1 MSDGIVEVIVGR
13 QRRRRWTVEEKLR
26 IVAETDEPGAR
37 IGDVAARHDVY
48 PGLLF
53 TWRRQVRKGM
63 LTERR
68 APLFLPVEMASAL
81 DLPRPSGQVEPSTP
95 RRIEIKLNDGCR
107 IKIDEGVGLASLRR
121 VLAALRG

>member
-53 TWRRQVRKGM
+53 TWRRQVRKGV

-68 APLFLPVEMASAL
+68 APLFLPVEMANAL
-81 DLPRPSGQVEPSTP
+81 DLPQPSGQVEPSTP
-95 RRIEIKLNDGCR
+95 RRIEIELNDGCR
-107 IKIDEGVGLASLRR
+107 IRIDEGVGLASLRR

>member
-1 MSDGIVEVIVGR
+1 MSEGIVEVIVGR

-26 IVAETDEPGAR
+26 IVAEAAEPGAR

-68 APLFLPVEMASAL
+68 APLFLPVEMASTP
-81 DLPRPSGQVEPSTP
+81 DLPRPSEQIEPSTP
-95 RRIEIKLNDGCR
+95 RRIEIELNDGCR

-121 VLAALRG
+121 VLTALRG

>member
-1 MSDGIVEVIVGR
+1 MSDGIVEVIIGR

-26 IVAETDEPGAR
+26 IVAEAAEPGAQ

-68 APLFLPVEMASAL
+68 APLFLPVEMVSAP
-81 DLPRPSGQVEPSTP
+81 DLPRPSEQIEPSTP
-95 RRIEIKLNDGCR
+95 RRIEIELNDGCR

-121 VLAALRG
+121 VLTALRG

>member
-1 MSDGIVEVIVGR
+1 VSDGIVEVIVGR

-26 IVAETDEPGAR
+26 IVAESNEAGAR

-68 APLFLPVEMASAL
+68 APLFLPVEMASAR
-81 DLPRPSGQVEPSTP
+81 DLPRPSEQVELNTP
-95 RRIEIKLNDGCR
+95 RRIEIELNDGCR
-107 IKIDEGVGLASLRR
+107 IRLDEGVGLASLRR
-121 VLAALRG
+121 VLSALRG

>member
-1 MSDGIVEVIVGR
+1 MSDGVVEVIVGR

-26 IVAETDEPGAR
+26 IVAETDEPDAR

-68 APLFLPVEMASAL
+68 APLFLPVEMASAP
-81 DLPRPSGQVEPSTP
+81 DLSQRPEQVEPSTP
-95 RRIEIKLNDGCR
+95 RRIEIELNDGCR

>member
-1 MSDGIVEVIVGR
+1 MSDGVVEVIVGR

-26 IVAETDEPGAR
+26 IVAETEEPGAR

-53 TWRRQVRKGM
+53 TWRRQVRKGV

-68 APLFLPVEMASAL
+68 VPLFLPVEMASTR
-81 DLPRPSGQVEPSTP
+81 DLPRPAEQVEPNTP
-95 RRIEIKLNDGCR
+95 RRIEIELSDGCR

>member
-13 QRRRRWTVEEKLR
+13 QRRRRWTVEVKLR

-48 PGLLF
+48 PSLLF
-53 TWRRQVRKGM
+53 TWRRQVRKGV

-81 DLPRPSGQVEPSTP
+81 ALPLPAEQAEPIIP
-95 RRIEIKLNDGCR
+95 RRIEIELNDGCR

>member
-1 MSDGIVEVIVGR
+1 MSDGVVEVIVGR
-13 QRRRRWTVEEKLR
+13 QRRRRWTAEEKLR

-53 TWRRQVRKGM
+53 AWRRQVRKGM

-68 APLFLPVEMASAL
+68 APLFLPVELASAMA
-81 DLPRPSGQVEPSTP
+81 LPRPSEQIEPSIP
-95 RRIEIKLNDGCR
+95 RRIEIELNDGCR

>member
-1 MSDGIVEVIVGR
+1 MSDSVVEVIVGR

-26 IVAETDEPGAR
+26 IVAETEEPGAR
-37 IGDVAARHDVY
+37 VGDVAARHDVY

-63 LTERR
+63 LMERR

-81 DLPRPSGQVEPSTP
+81 DLPRPSEQIEPSTP
-95 RRIEIKLNDGCR
+95 RRIEIELNDGCR

-121 VLAALRG
+121 VLMALRG

>member
-1 MSDGIVEVIVGR
+1 MSDGVVEVIVGR
-13 QRRRRWTVEEKLR
+13 QRRRRWTIEEKLR
-26 IVAETDEPGAR
+26 IVAETEAPGAR

-53 TWRRQVRKGM
+53 TWRRQVRKGV
-63 LTERR
+63 LRERR
-68 APLFLPVEMASAL
+68 APLFLPVEMASGL
-81 DLPRPSGQVEPSTP
+81 DLSRPSEQVEPNTP
-95 RRIEIKLNDGCR
+95 RR

>member
-53 TWRRQVRKGM
+53 TWRRQVREGV
-63 LTERR
+63 LRERH

-81 DLPRPSGQVEPSTP
+81 NLPRPSEQIEPSTP
-95 RRIEIKLNDGCR
+95 RRIEIELSDGCR

>member
-37 IGDVAARHDVY
+37 VGDVAARHDVY

-53 TWRRQVRKGM
+53 TWRRQVRKGV

-81 DLPRPSGQVEPSTP
+81 DLPRPSGPATR
-95 RRIEIKLNDGCR
+95 RRIEIELNDGCR
-107 IKIDEGVGLASLRR
+107 IRIDEGVGLASLRR

>member
-1 MSDGIVEVIVGR
+1 MSDGVVEVIVGR
-13 QRRRRWTVEEKLR
+13 QGRRRWTVEEKLR

-53 TWRRQVRKGM
+53 TWRRQVRKGV
-63 LTERR
+63 LRERR
-68 APLFLPVEMASAL
+68 APLFLPVEMVGAL
-81 DLPRPSGQVEPSTP
+81 DLPRPSEQVEPSTP
-95 RRIEIKLNDGCR
+95 RRIEIELNDGCR
-107 IKIDEGVGLASLRR
+107 IRIDEGVGLASLRR

>member
-1 MSDGIVEVIVGR
+1 MSEGIVEVIVGR

-26 IVAETDEPGAR
+26 IVAEAAEPGVR

-68 APLFLPVEMASAL
+68 APLFLPVEMTSAR
-81 DLPRPSGQVEPSTP
+81 DLPRPSEQMEPSTP
-95 RRIEIKLNDGCR
+95 RRIEIELNDGCR

-121 VLAALRG
+121 VLTALRG

>member
-1 MSDGIVEVIVGR
+1 MSDGVVEVIVGR
-13 QRRRRWTVEEKLR
+13 QRRRRWTAEEKLR
-26 IVAETDEPGAR
+26 IVAETDEAGAR

-53 TWRRQVRKGM
+53 TWRRQVRKGV

-81 DLPRPSGQVEPSTP
+81 DLPRPSEQAEPIIP
-95 RRIEIKLNDGCR
+95 RRIEIELNDGCR